1 MSKHSRSSPASTL
14 GFVDLPPHVRA
25 VREAGLHRT
34 VPPITRMASPAVAS
48 KYGTPL
54 TAEPWRGWPLRV
66 GQFSPQGKLEGLV
79 ATDDALLVWSGG
91 TTDVTLHARRGGG
104 TESHRFVR
112 HGGMIDLLPRGL
124 VLEEVEWRGQ
134 ASTCVSVNFDAPAI
148 ERLLGGAATFE
159 PDAPR
164 LALTDSHLVDLV
176 QRLQAQAATGQP
188 WGSLYVE
195 GLSLT
200 LASYLYA
207 RYGIPS
213 SRTPRGRRE
222 LESAPSSL
230 PSRRLLAFIEEHL
243 GSDIGIATLAE
254 LSGYSSDH
262 FARLFKQGFG
272 LSPYQYILQ
281 RRVERAK
288 SLLRDRTHSITE
300 VAMLCGFA
308 SQAHFHTTFK
318 ARTGVTPGVY
328 RKS

>member
-1 MSKHSRSSPASTL
+1 MAST
-14 GFVDLPPHVRA
+14 
-25 VREAGLHRT
+25 
-34 VPPITRMASPAVAS
+34 AVAS

-66 GQFSPQGKLEGLV
+66 GQFSPQGQLEGLV
-79 ATDDALLVWSGG
+79 AADDALLVWSGG
-91 TTDVTLHARRGGG
+91 TTDVTLHARRSGG

-159 PDAPR
+159 PEAPR

-176 QRLQAQAATGQP
+176 QRLQTQAATGQP
-188 WGSLYVE
+188 WGSLYIE

-207 RYGIPS
+207 RYGSPSSFIPS
-213 SRTPRGRRE
+213 SFISSSRRE
-222 LESAPSSL
+222 LESAQSSL
-230 PSRRLLAFIEEHL
+230 PSRRLVAFIEEHL

-254 LSGYSSDH
+254 LAGYSPDH
-262 FARLFKQGFG
+262 FARLFKLGFG

-288 SLLRDRTHSITE
+288 SLLRDRNHSIAE

-318 ARTGVTPGVY
+318 ARTGVTPGAY